1 MKANGIGKEA
11 IKERR
16 KLKLKIFFKNKMAV
30 VGLILTVIVVFS
42 EYLQILYVLMVHMKW
57 ILPKDI

>member
-30 VGLILTVIVVFS
+30 VGLILTVIVVFFRS
-42 EYLQILYVLMVHMKW
+42 ICKYYMS
-57 ILPKDI
+57 